1 MEHTYGELKKKTVAE
16 LRAIAET
23 VDHEALKGHTQMHK
37 EQLLAAL
44 CTALGIETH
53 EKAAVVGVDK
63 AQIKARIRSLKGE
76 RANALSAHDHT
87 QLRKIRRKIKS
98 LKRTIRKA
106 STKPRAH

>member
-1 MEHTYGELKKKTVAE
+1 MEHTYTELKKKTVAE
-16 LRAIAET
+16 LREIAEKT
-23 VDHEALKGHTQMHK
+23 EHEALKGHPQMHK

-44 CTALGIETH
+44 CTALGIEEHGKT
-53 EKAAVVGVDK
+53 AVVGVDK
-63 AQIKARIRSLKGE
+63 SQIKSRIRSLKGE

-87 QLRKIRRKIKS
+87 QLKKIRRRIRS